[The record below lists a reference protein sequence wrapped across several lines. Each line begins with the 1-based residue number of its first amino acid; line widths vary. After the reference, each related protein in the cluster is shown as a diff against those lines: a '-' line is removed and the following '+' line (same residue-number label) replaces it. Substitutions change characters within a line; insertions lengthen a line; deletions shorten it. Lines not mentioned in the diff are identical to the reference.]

1 VERINLRQKPQQ
13 KENQSRTIDVAIQK
27 IVSGGYGLAF
37 AEGLTMFVALAAAGD
52 RLRVRIR
59 EKKGKVAFAEI
70 VEILEPAPERQTPPC
85 PYFGRCGGCDFQ
97 QMNYAAQ
104 LAAKAGIVRDCLQR
118 IGKINYE
125 NEIPIV
131 ASPDDLNYRVRA
143 QWHVDSR
150 REKLGYFRRHSHDVI
165 DVETCPILAP
175 ALKEKLADIRR
186 NISWK
191 EFWAEKPE
199 IEAATNGAEVSV
211 YSSELIEPTDE
222 IVFEAGGEK
231 YYFDA
236 RSFFQGNRFLIDDLI
251 RLATDGAEG
260 ETALDLFCGVGLF
273 TLPLARKFK
282 KVFGIEANEKAIE
295 FAQKNAERA
304 RVSNIEFSAEN
315 VSDFLAQSELP
326 KIDFVLLDPPRAG
339 AEKETIYA
347 LLKLKPRRISYVSCD
362 PATLARDLSLLTTD
376 YKIESI
382 TAVDLFPQTHHV
394 ETIVRLNC
402 Q

>member
-1 VERINLRQKPQQ
+1 MRQKPE
-13 KENQSRTIDVAIQK
+13 KENQGKTIDVTIQK

-37 AEGLTMFVALAAAGD
+37 AEGLTVFVALAAAGD
-52 RLRVRIR
+52 KLRVRVR

-70 VEILEPAPERQTPPC
+70 VEILAPAPDRQTPPC
-85 PYFGRCGGCDFQ
+85 VYFGRCGGCDFQ

-104 LAAKAGIVRDCLQR
+104 LAAKVGIVRDCLQR
-118 IGKINYE
+118 IGKIKYE
-125 NEIPIV
+125 NEIPII
-131 ASPDDLNYRVRA
+131 ASSDDLNYRVRA

-150 REKLGYFRRHSHDVI
+150 RQKLGYFRRHSHDVI

-175 ALKEKLADIRR
+175 ALKEKLAAIRR
-186 NISWK
+186 NIGWN

-199 IEAATNGAEVSV
+199 IEAATNGADVSV

-222 IVFEAGGEK
+222 IVFEARGEK

-251 RLATDGAEG
+251 RLATIDAEG

-282 KVFGIEANEKAIE
+282 KVFGVEANEKAIE

-304 RVSNIEFSAEN
+304 RLSNIEFAAEN

-362 PATLARDLSLLTTD
+362 PATLARDLNLLTTD
-376 YKIESI
+376 YKIESV

-402 Q
+402 QVL

>member
-1 VERINLRQKPQQ
+1 MRQKPQQ

>member
-1 VERINLRQKPQQ
+1 MQQKSQ
-13 KENQSRTIDVAIQK
+13 KENQSQPIDVTIQK

-37 AEGLTMFVALAAAGD
+37 ADGLTVFVALAAAGD
-52 RLRVRIR
+52 RLRVRVR

-70 VEILEPAPERQTPPC
+70 VEILEPAPARQTPPC

-97 QMNYAAQ
+97 QMSYAAQ

-125 NEIPIV
+125 NEISIV
-131 ASPDDLNYRVRA
+131 ASPDDLNYRLRA

-150 REKLGYFRRHSHDVI
+150 RERLGYFRRHSHDVI

-175 ALKEKLADIRR
+175 ALKEKLSDIRR
-186 NISWK
+186 DINWK

-222 IVFEAGGEK
+222 IVFEARGEK

-251 RLATDGAEG
+251 RLATAGGEG

-282 KVFGIEANEKAIE
+282 KVFGVEANEKAIE
-295 FAQKNAERA
+295 FARQNAERA
-304 RVSNIEFSAEN
+304 PLSNIEFSAEN

-347 LLKLKPRRISYVSCD
+347 LLKLKPQQISYVSCD

-394 ETIVRLNC
+394 ETVVRLNR